1 MKYNAIIV
9 LDETRNKSYYHSYVD
24 KDGNIE
30 CEELPPYQ
38 DIFKARSCYWDD
50 GKWCYDAD
58 KHAELAAEADAEKE
72 AAEKAAAEAAAVPT
86 NEELAAATMEIADSV
101 NTLMDAVTEL
111 AETVAVMKGG
121 E

>member
-1 MKYNAIIV
+1 MYHVIIV
-9 LDETRNKSYYHSYVD
+9 LDEKRNKSYYYSYVD

-38 DIFKARSCYWDD
+38 DILKAKSCYWD
-50 GKWCYDAD
+50 GKKWVYDPD
-58 KHAELAAEADAEKE
+58 KYAELVAESEAEKE

-86 NEELAAATMEIADSV
+86 NEELAMAVMDIGDNLSDV
-101 NTLMDAVTEL
+101 MDAVAEL
-111 AETVAVMKGG
+111 GKTVAVLKGG

>member
-1 MKYNAIIV
+1 MYHVIIV
-9 LDETRNKSYYHSYVD
+9 LDEKRNKSYYYSYVD

-38 DIFKARSCYWDD
+38 DILKAKSCYWD
-50 GKWCYDAD
+50 GKNWAYDSD
-58 KHAELAAEADAEKE
+58 KFTELVAEADAERD

-86 NEELAAATMEIADSV
+86 NEELAFATMEIADNVSV
-101 NTLMDAVTEL
+101 LMDAVSEL
-111 AETVAVMKGG
+111 AETVALMKGG

>member
-1 MKYNAIIV
+1 MKYNVIIV
-9 LDETRNKSYYHSYVD
+9 LDESRNKSYYYSYVD

-38 DIFKARSCYWDD
+38 DILKAKACYWDNK
-50 GKWCYDAD
+50 KWVYDPD
-58 KHAELAAEADAEKE
+58 KYAELVTKSEAEKE

-86 NEELAAATMEIADSV
+86 NEELAVATMEIADNVS
-101 NTLMDAVTEL
+101 TLIDAVSEL
-111 AETVAVMKGG
+111 AGEIAALKGG